1 MDFNDLNTNFFVIHS
16 TLVRIIRFRKKK
28 DSKSVVSVT
37 RGPVGT
43 EVSG

>member
-1 MDFNDLNTNFFVIHS
+1 MIETPISLLFILL
-16 TLVRIIRFRKKK
+16 LVRIIRFRKKK